1 MTNTPL
7 PHLPTVLAFT
17 ELAAQTKQPYQLPP
31 STAGITDEESPYHCT
46 TSPMHINDFP
56 YEVLSKILEEV
67 TKAHIRDGPT
77 YTFGLSQAPLPLQ
90 KATLQRYVRG
100 PVPPELLKWDA
111 TSMIRS
117 VCWKWHEW
125 ALEHSLKDVYIRRW
139 KGGEVRASRTL
150 PADMILM
157 SCRGGQNC
165 PIDVRATHC
174 TSLLTG
180 PRAPPSTATPSP
192 LSNGP

>member
-1 MTNTPL
+1 MN
-7 PHLPTVLAFT
+7 
-17 ELAAQTKQPYQLPP
+17 
-31 STAGITDEESPYHCT
+31 
-46 TSPMHINDFP
+46 INEFP
-56 YEVLSKILEEV
+56 YEVLSHILDEV

-90 KATLQRYVRG
+90 RAPLQRYVRG

-139 KGGEVRASRTL
+139 KGGEVSTRDTL
-150 PADMILM
+150 KDKPVLTT
-157 SCRGGQNC
+157 CRGGQSC
-165 PIDVRATHC
+165 PTAVRATHC
-174 TSLLTG
+174 T
-180 PRAPPSTATPSP
+180 R
-192 LSNGP
+192 

>member
-1 MTNTPL
+1 
-7 PHLPTVLAFT
+7 
-17 ELAAQTKQPYQLPP
+17 
-31 STAGITDEESPYHCT
+31 
-46 TSPMHINDFP
+46 MHINDFP
-56 YEVLSKILEEV
+56 YEVLSNILEEV

-90 KATLQRYVRG
+90 RASLQRYVRG

-139 KGGEVRASRTL
+139 KGGEVSQRPCSPTTL
-150 PADMILM
+150 Y
-157 SCRGGQNC
+157 
-165 PIDVRATHC
+165 
-174 TSLLTG
+174 
-180 PRAPPSTATPSP
+180 
-192 LSNGP
+192 